1 MALAD
6 KANQY
11 VDSRKPWLLIKES
24 DNEDEVQSICTTA
37 LNLFRIISILLSPII
52 PGYAKKSLSFL
63 GEDALSWQAINKPM
77 LGCKINKFEAIVTRI
92 EDKHIEKLMG
102 A

>member
-1 MALAD
+1 ME
-6 KANQY
+6 Q
-11 VDSRKPWLLIKES
+11 PTLLQGEQRDTPS
-24 DNEDEVQSICTTA
+24 
-37 LNLFRIISILLSPII
+37 RIISILLSPII

-63 GEDALSWQAINKPM
+63 GEDALSWQAISKPM
-77 LGCKINKFEAIVTRI
+77 LGCKINKFESIVTRI

>member
-1 MALAD
+1 MQ
-6 KANQY
+6 K
-11 VDSRKPWLLIKES
+11 
-24 DNEDEVQSICTTA
+24 
-37 LNLFRIISILLSPII
+37 IS
-52 PGYAKKSLSFL
+52 KFL
-63 GEDALSWQAINKPM
+63 GEDALSWQAISKPM

>member
-37 LNLFRIISILLSPII
+37 LNLSDYFNFTISYNSRVCKKISKFFRRRCI
-52 PGYAKKSLSFL
+52 
-63 GEDALSWQAINKPM
+63 
-77 LGCKINKFEAIVTRI
+77 
-92 EDKHIEKLMG
+92 KL
-102 A
+102 ASHQ